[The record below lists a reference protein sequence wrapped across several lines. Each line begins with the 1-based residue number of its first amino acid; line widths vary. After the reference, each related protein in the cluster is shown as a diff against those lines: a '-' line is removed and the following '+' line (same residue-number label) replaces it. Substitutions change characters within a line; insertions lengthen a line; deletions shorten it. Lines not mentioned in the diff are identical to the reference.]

1 MGPGRRA
8 TVAGAVALVWALV
21 FATAASAT
29 LKVQVGHDQRAG
41 VAGGC
46 DYSGAT
52 TCVYVQA
59 YWNMV
64 NGVVAPDSLPLN
76 SDGVVTHVHGE
87 FYGAG
92 TVRLRVVHGVPDYP
106 LFDVLASS
114 PPLTVMPPGVLDAD
128 VRLPIHQGDALAFSL
143 SDGAKPYWDYEAGG
157 TGPGGGILYYSA
169 TDSDTQIG
177 QIKQVIDG
185 DELDGLVFD
194 ATVEPA
200 GSVPAPSAGP
210 APAVPAAPA
219 ALADAGLRGRQLT
232 YTLARRAHVGALLER
247 RHRGHWR
254 VARRIALPGAA
265 GAHRV
270 VLPRMSRRI
279 ARVVLV
285 ARSLAGRLE
294 GRMALDRP

>member
-8 TVAGAVALVWALV
+8 TVVGAVALVGMLV
-21 FATAASAT
+21 FATAAAAM

-59 YWNMV
+59 YWNTV

-76 SDGVVTHVHGE
+76 SDGMVTHVHGE

-92 TVRLRVVHGVPDYP
+92 TVRVRVVHGVPDYP

-128 VRLPIHQGDALAFSL
+128 VRLPIHHGDSLAFSL
-143 SDGAKPYWDYEAGG
+143 GDGAKPFWDYEAGG
-157 TGPGGGILYYSA
+157 TGPGGGILYYSP

-194 ATVEPA
+194 ATVEPV
-200 GSVPAPSAGP
+200 GSVPAPSVGP
-210 APAVPAAPA
+210 APAAPA
-219 ALADAGLRGRQLT
+219 VLADAGLRGRRLT

-254 VARRIALPGAA
+254 VARRLALPGAA
-265 GAHRV
+265 GAHHV

-279 ARVVLV
+279 TRVVLV

-294 GRMALDRP
+294 GRMAVVRGV